1 MRCPH
6 CGIEVQMEVR
16 KDYNRPLF
24 AILILLLIAFFLV
37 GIRMRG
43 ENETLKSNVVRL
55 EKKVAYYEATLL
67 QYQQVIEQFTRH
79 KSGKEI
85 N

>member
-6 CGIEVQMEVR
+6 CGIEVQRDVR
-16 KDYNRPLF
+16 KDYTKPLF

-43 ENETLKSNVVRL
+43 ENEALKSNIGRL

-67 QYQQVIEQFTRH
+67 QYQKVIDQFTRN
-79 KSGKEI
+79 KSDKK
-85 N
+85 

>member
-1 MRCPH
+1 MKCPQ
-6 CGIEVQMEVR
+6 CGIEVREALR
-16 KDYNRPLF
+16 KDYTRPLF
-24 AILILLLIAFFLV
+24 AILLLLLIVFFVV

-43 ENETLKSNVVRL
+43 ENETLRSNVARL

-67 QYQQVIEQFTRH
+67 QYQQVIEQFTRN
-79 KSGKEI
+79 KPGNK